1 MQCDLFTFK
10 CFRNI
15 MKCVN
20 NYYFSLSYLKQ
31 IQLLIIRKINYQGT
45 DHVRYP
51 RFYKFCYNRALKV
64 KKNKKKKNQLI
75 NSCIVMF
82 VLAYT

>member
-1 MQCDLFTFK
+1 MQCDLFTLK

-31 IQLLIIRKINYQGT
+31 IQLLIIRKMNYQGT
-45 DHVRYP
+45 DYP

-64 KKNKKKKNQLI
+64 KKTNKQKKQLI
-75 NSCIVMF
+75 NSCIVVF